1 MSDPKYKPAM
11 DTASFVTN
19 QEVTAAELNRLT
31 GGTSQVLP
39 GPLGQYVF
47 QESSNLTRVMDH
59 GAPRD

>member
-31 GGTSQVLP
+31 GEQAR
-39 GPLGQYVF
+39 F
-47 QESSNLTRVMDH
+47 CRVPWDSMYSKRV
-59 GAPRD
+59 PT